1 MCKGQGSPTESFNK
15 ESADVV
21 SFATFVLLLMKVTR
35 VPASHVEGEERR
47 DWEGNRNLRKRKR
60 KQRVKRQKASR
71 VPTR

>member
-1 MCKGQGSPTESFNK
+1 M
-15 ESADVV
+15 V